1 MAFLSPEP
9 VTMYL
14 SSTEMS
20 QLSTDEDSLDWERD
34 TNTLQTERK
43 THGYREAGLGDSEQ
57 KAAEPAPLTEIEA
70 PGGNSPLSPV
80 KVYS

>member
-1 MAFLSPEP
+1 
-9 VTMYL
+9 MYL

-34 TNTLQTERK
+34 TNTLKTERK
-43 THGYREAGLGDSEQ
+43 THGYREAGLKVSEQ
-57 KAAEPAPLTEIEA
+57 KAAEPVPLTEIEA
-70 PGGNSPLSPV
+70 LGGNSPGSPV